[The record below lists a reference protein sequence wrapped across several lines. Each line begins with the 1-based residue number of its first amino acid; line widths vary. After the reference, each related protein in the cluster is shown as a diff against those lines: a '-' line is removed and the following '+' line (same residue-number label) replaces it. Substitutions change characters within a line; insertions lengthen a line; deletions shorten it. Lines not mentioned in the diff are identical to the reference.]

1 MSNSRQML
9 NRKMLNSDLRERPW
23 LELVCLALLL
33 VLRVAILKGEE
44 KAKNPTAFRKDE
56 SFWKGLLKTLH
67 DIEKWEEEVYLL
79 VEVDLQEMSSALMY
93 S

>member
-1 MSNSRQML
+1 M
-9 NRKMLNSDLRERPW
+9 
-23 LELVCLALLL
+23 ALLL